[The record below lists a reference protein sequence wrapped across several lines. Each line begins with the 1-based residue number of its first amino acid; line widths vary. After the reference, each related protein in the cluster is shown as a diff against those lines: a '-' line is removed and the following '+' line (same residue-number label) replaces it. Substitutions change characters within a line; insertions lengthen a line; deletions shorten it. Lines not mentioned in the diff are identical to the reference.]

1 MGLFLSPPLFVPA
14 PTKPLSRRFFGNKG
28 EVAGVFTVVGLIA
41 VAILFTAVTTVIR
54 RRRAQQ
60 FDKDVAEA
68 AMQAAATSHSA
79 NFDDYDNPYN
89 GYSAESHGTYGQPAM
104 SHGGGGHPAESYVMN
119 DVGGGYDHYGGVAAG
134 AAGIGA
140 ASPMQRA
147 KSRRQISGSNYIP
160 GDGSAGGGQP
170 GDYGPG
176 GYEERTP
183 YAAFAGPGVQP
194 HEVYDP
200 SGGVPGLRYRH
211 TPGGQEP
218 DLLDAAGLGVAAAAP
233 AYISRQS
240 SSARNTPPQPPHA
253 DLSRS
258 KSKGSFGP
266 ISESLG
272 YHSSSSPPP
281 PSESYAAHYQ
291 PGYHPESSQ
300 SQPQQFQAIYGNR
313 PSGAFSDGHEKD
325 INRLSADPFA
335 SHHTMPSPPT
345 STSHAQYDAY
355 ADDAMGHGPGS
366 DDAGG
371 HFVGDTGRSE
381 EGGARMSFQD
391 EEDYGRQ
398 PRVLKVNIKSPSAL

>member
-1 MGLFLSPPLFVPA
+1 MYPLQLN
-14 PTKPLSRRFFGNKG
+14 PLSRRFFGNKG
-28 EVAGVFTVVGLIA
+28 EVAGVFTVVSLIA

-54 RRRAQQ
+54 RRREKQ

-68 AMQAAATSHSA
+68 AMQAAATSNST

-119 DVGGGYDHYGGVAAG
+119 DVGGGYDHYGSVAAG

-160 GDGSAGGGQP
+160 GDGGAAGGQP

-176 GYEERTP
+176 CYEERTP
-183 YAAFAGPGVQP
+183 YAAFAGPGVQS

-200 SGGVPGLRYRH
+200 SGGIPGLRYCH

-218 DLLDAAGLGVAAAAP
+218 DLLDAAGLGVAAALP
-233 AYISRQS
+233 GYISRQS
-240 SSARNTPPQPPHA
+240 SARNTLPLHV

-266 ISESLG
+266 ISEILG
-272 YHSSSSPPP
+272 YHSSSPPPP

-300 SQPQQFQAIYGNR
+300 SQPQQFQAIYGSR
-313 PSGAFSDGHEKD
+313 PSGAFSDGHDKD
-325 INRLSADPFA
+325 INCWSRGSAP
-335 SHHTMPSPPT
+335 PS
-345 STSHAQYDAY
+345 
-355 ADDAMGHGPGS
+355 
-366 DDAGG
+366 
-371 HFVGDTGRSE
+371 
-381 EGGARMSFQD
+381 GARGPMGS
-391 EEDYGRQ
+391 
-398 PRVLKVNIKSPSAL
+398 LPSISLSSRACS